1 MASDGDRLAPVT
13 WLFGSPV
20 EPHEA
25 HEDAAESPSVSA
37 PESDPATGEF
47 SRVSNVSMNALARR
61 GLSVAELRDNLTRR
75 GFTDDDVEAEI
86 ARLSG
91 VGLLDDT
98 ELARTLVRTLRDRKG
113 LGRAALT
120 AELRRRRLDPGAVEL
135 ALAEDEDDR
144 DEVAR
149 AHDLAVK
156 RAPQLRHVD
165 SDAARRRLG
174 GYLLRKGYPAGVV
187 HTVVDRVLA
196 DVRPSGP
203 RFE

>member
-20 EPHEA
+20 ETHETQ
-25 HEDAAESPSVSA
+25 ESAAESPSVSA
-37 PESDPATGEF
+37 PESDSVTGEF
-47 SRVSNVSMNALARR
+47 ARVSNVSMNALARR

-75 GFTDDDVEAEI
+75 GFTDGEVDAEV

-91 VGLLDDT
+91 VGLLDDA

-113 LGRAALT
+113 LGPAALT
-120 AELRRRRLDPGAVEL
+120 AELKRRRLDPVVVAA
-135 ALAEDEDDR
+135 ALAESDD

-174 GYLLRKGYPAGVV
+174 GYLLRKGYSAGVV

-196 DVRPSGP
+196 DVRPRGP